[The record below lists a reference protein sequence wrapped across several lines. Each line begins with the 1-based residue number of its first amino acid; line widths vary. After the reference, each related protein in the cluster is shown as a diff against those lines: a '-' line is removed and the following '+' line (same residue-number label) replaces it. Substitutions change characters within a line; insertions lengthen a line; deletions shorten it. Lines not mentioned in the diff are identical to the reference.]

1 MKRILKIFII
11 LFLVFS
17 QTIYAEN
24 IGIKNYKLNNNVEL
38 RGIRSYYDFNFYVD
52 ENWFLKDESYVYLN
66 INISEAIKYKN
77 SMLTVYLNGSSV
89 GSVEIYGKKN
99 IQTAFFLKR
108 EKMKVGFNSLR
119 ICAFK
124 MIDGE
129 DSYEDTNIGNWI
141 EIQDDSYVHI
151 EYEEN
156 MENIRL
162 SNFPYPFLK
171 RGNDD
176 GFNTVILT
184 GEDLDSY
191 LALFYL
197 SAVFGRYDAYSNL
210 SLRVE
215 HIKDFSVDDVDKNII
230 VISPYFE
237 LDENFKKYIDSEDRS
252 KISNNALVKLIK
264 SPYNVD
270 RYVLI
275 ITSFDSKKLIFAAKA
290 LGDIDF
296 LKGVYDDT
304 FYVGE
309 YKQKNREI
317 YQDRVTLKDLGYKD
331 IVLNGIDNEVDFF
344 IEIPKDRSLKE
355 EAFAQFN
362 LRYSN
367 LIDFEKSSLCIYVN
381 DIPYLDKALSLE
393 KSRGDSIRLSLKD
406 VVQSGSVKLKLKF
419 NLVPKDKRNTAYLA
433 NNLFAVILKDSIIY
447 KPTKIEKRRDLLFY
461 PAPLIEDGEFNDL
474 NVVIPSSLDGED
486 LSNLSNIFAF
496 LGHSIKGL
504 EGLSVSLFVDKSKN
518 NLIYGLNLKELQD
531 NLYVAKKD
539 RRYKAKENIVLNEG
553 DGVIELIYGVYAKD
567 KFILTL
573 NAVKRE
579 GIKNISKYLSDF
591 DLVERLRGNVC
602 VINSMGTVKTYY
614 IENEKSIYKNIFSAY
629 VCLGMAII
637 VFIVLIYTNKC
648 KE

>member
-11 LFLVFS
+11 LFLVCS
-17 QTIYAEN
+17 KNIYAED
-24 IGIKNYKLNNNVEL
+24 IGIKNFKLNDNIEL
-38 RGIRSYYDFNFYVD
+38 RGVRSYYDFNFFVD
-52 ENWFLKDESYVYLN
+52 ENWILKDESYVYLN

-77 SMLTVYLNGSSV
+77 SMLSVYLNGSPV
-89 GSVEIYGKKN
+89 GSVKIYGKKN

-108 EKMKVGFNSLR
+108 EKIKVGFNSLK
-119 ICAFK
+119 ISAFK

-129 DSYEDTNIGNWI
+129 DYYEDINIGNWI

-156 MENIRL
+156 MENIRV

-171 RGNDD
+171 MGNDD

-197 SAVFGRYDAYSNL
+197 SAVFGRYAAYSNL
-210 SLRVE
+210 NLRVE
-215 HIKDFSVDDVDKNII
+215 HIKDFNVDDVDKNII
-230 VISPYFE
+230 VISTYFD
-237 LDENFKKYIDSEDRS
+237 LDEKLKKYIDSEDRS
-252 KISNNALVKLIK
+252 KMSNNALVKLIK
-264 SPYNVD
+264 SPYKEGRN
-270 RYVLI
+270 VLI

-296 LKGVYDDT
+296 LKGVYGNT

-355 EAFAQFN
+355 EAFVQFN

-367 LIDFEKSSLCIYVN
+367 LIDFKKSSLCIYVN

-406 VVQSGSVKLKLKF
+406 VAQSGNVKLKLKF
-419 NLVPKDKRNTAYLA
+419 NLVPKDIINTAYL
-433 NNLFAVILKDSIIY
+433 NNPFAVVLNDSVIY

-474 NVVIPSSLDGED
+474 NVVIPTSLDGED

-496 LGHSIKGL
+496 LGHSIKTL

-531 NLYVAKKD
+531 NLYVEKKD

-553 DGVIELIYGVYAKD
+553 DSVIELIYGVFAKD

-573 NAVKRE
+573 EADGRE

-591 DLVERLRGNVC
+591 DLVERLKGNVC

-614 IENEKSIYKNIFSAY
+614 IENEKIIYKNIFFAY

-637 VFIVLIYTNKC
+637 VFIVLIYTNKY